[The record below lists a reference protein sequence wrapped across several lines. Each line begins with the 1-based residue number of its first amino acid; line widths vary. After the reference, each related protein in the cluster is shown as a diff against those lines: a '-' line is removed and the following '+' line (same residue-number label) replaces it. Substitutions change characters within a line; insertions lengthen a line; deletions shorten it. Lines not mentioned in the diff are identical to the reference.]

1 VSVLHEESNRVSA
14 VLIMLQELS
23 KTHNLMSDYIIYSF
37 YCINY
42 KTILIWSLYTPI
54 IDLVSSISVELFSVN
69 TLFIILSLS
78 TLIIDALDKV
88 SVFVL
93 LMLLELSEI

>member
-1 VSVLHEESNRVSA
+1 MSVLHEESNRVSA

-54 IDLVSSISVELFSVN
+54 IDRSFNNLKYIVKHPNGS
-69 TLFIILSLS
+69 LSLKKKPLLLCAS
-78 TLIIDALDKV
+78 TNGHCFIKC
-88 SVFVL
+88 
-93 LMLLELSEI
+93 